1 MQRPASWMAA
11 CHPVQDRCLPGVDD
25 FAVNEQGE
33 LLMTGSAVKALGL
46 PSSVTEK
53 FKRVRKAGKD
63 SEGDVQMHLVPQ
75 EVLRKFLPSLASLQ
89 AQYDQETHHGQNKPN
104 RDTGSLGIGSAMPS
118 AFGPPTVLQPLA
130 GNKEKDPEKDLLI
143 ALLQEQ
149 IRKNREAPTPVLMQ
163 HCLQPTGAE
172 RDRLIAE
179 AQEPVRQNREVCL
192 VAAPT
197 PPPSSSVPALCN
209 PAAVVPK
216 MRSKTPKAPAPKT
229 GCVPRR
235 TVILPP
241 LSRLNRAQLENLA
254 VQ

>member
-1 MQRPASWMAA
+1 MMS
-11 CHPVQDRCLPGVDD
+11 
-25 FAVNEQGE
+25 
-33 LLMTGSAVKALGL
+33 GSASSALGL

-53 FKRVRKAGKD
+53 FKRVRKADKD
-63 SEGDVQMHLVPQ
+63 PENDAQMHLVPQ

-89 AQYDQETHHGQNKPN
+89 AQYDQETHQGQNKPN
-104 RDTGSLGIGSAMPS
+104 RDTGSSGSGSAMPS

-143 ALLQEQ
+143 AQLQEQ
-149 IRKNREAPTPVLMQ
+149 IRKIREAPTPVLMQ
-163 HCLQPTGAE
+163 HCLQPTGME

-179 AQEPVRQNREVCL
+179 AQEHVRQNREVCL

-197 PPPSSSVPALCN
+197 PPPPSSVPALCN
-209 PAAVVPK
+209 PAAAVPK

-241 LSRLNRAQLENLA
+241 LSRLIRTQLEKLA